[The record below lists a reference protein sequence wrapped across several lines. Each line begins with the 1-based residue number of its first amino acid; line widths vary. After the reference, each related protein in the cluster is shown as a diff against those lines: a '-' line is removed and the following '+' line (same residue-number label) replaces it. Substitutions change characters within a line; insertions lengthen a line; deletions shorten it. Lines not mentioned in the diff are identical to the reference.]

1 MATSKK
7 TSTTTTAPLEPPPAP
22 VAARRPLRLRMG
34 ENTSKQPLD
43 GGWWPQ
49 SRDLTTELS
58 DLVDHFPTEHGR
70 IVRVLFSPPDWDDAP
85 RRVPTARGYV
95 KVGFDLHDDTH
106 VLMLTTSD
114 RQELCLLVV
123 PSDLTR
129 TQGREALLAAVTP
142 GYASSPKALLAKVR
156 ELHDDEGDEA
166 WDDAAE
172 SWWGSDTAPSYRNA
186 T

>member
-1 MATSKK
+1 
-7 TSTTTTAPLEPPPAP
+7 
-22 VAARRPLRLRMG
+22 MG
-34 ENTSKQPLD
+34 EHTESQPLD

-58 DLVDHFPTEHGR
+58 DLVDNFPAEHGR

-95 KVGFDLHDDTH
+95 KVGSDLHDDTH

-114 RQELCLLVV
+114 RKELCLLVV
-123 PSDLTR
+123 PSDMSR
-129 TQGREALLAAVTP
+129 TKGEEALLASVTP
-142 GYASSPKALLAKVR
+142 GYASSPKALLATVR
-156 ELHDDEGDEA
+156 ERPDVDEGDHWNDEG
-166 WDDAAE
+166 E
-172 SWWGSDTAPSYRNA
+172 SWWGSDTAPSYRKA